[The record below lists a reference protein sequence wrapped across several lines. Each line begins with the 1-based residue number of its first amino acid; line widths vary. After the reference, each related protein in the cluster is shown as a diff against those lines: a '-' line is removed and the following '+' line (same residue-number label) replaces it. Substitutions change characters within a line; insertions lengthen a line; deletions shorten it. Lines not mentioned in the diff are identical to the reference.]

1 LGRLNRLAAL
11 VGACVLVDTMFYAA
25 LTPLLPRYA
34 HELGLSKAGAGVLA
48 GSYAVGALVAAVPG
62 ALAASWL
69 GVKRALLLGLGGMV
83 VTTVLFGF
91 AHTAWLLDVA
101 RFLQGSS
108 SSFSWTAALAWL
120 VADSPADSRGR
131 LIGSA
136 MGAAIFGALLGPVI
150 GAIGSVAGTR
160 GTFSGVA
167 CIGLGLAVWAIR
179 TPTRYEPRRQP
190 PSLLARSL
198 ANARVSAS
206 VWFVA
211 LPSLGFGLLNVLV
224 PLRLS
229 ALGLGSVAIGAIW
242 LTGAGL
248 EASSSPVVGH
258 LSDRRGRL
266 LPLRAGLVGAAI
278 VFALLPLLDGRW
290 WLLAPGTIACGLT
303 LGVFWAPAMS
313 MLSDEADA
321 IGLDYAFGFALI
333 NLAWAPAQIVGAA
346 GGGALADATSD
357 AVPFAT
363 LAALSALTLAVLWR
377 FRSFS

>member
-1 LGRLNRLAAL
+1 MKRLTAL

-34 HELGLSKAGAGVLA
+34 SELGLSKTGAGVLA
-48 GSYAVGALVAAVPG
+48 GSYAVGALVAGVPG

-69 GVKRALLLGLGGMV
+69 GVKRTLLIGLSGMV

-91 AHTAWLLDVA
+91 ARTAWLLDLA
-101 RFLQGSS
+101 RFLQGASS
-108 SSFSWTAALAWL
+108 SCSWTAALAWL
-120 VADSPADSRGR
+120 VADSPPDARGR

-150 GAIGSVAGTR
+150 GAVAAVAGTR
-160 GTFSGVA
+160 ATFSGVA
-167 CIGLGLAVWAIR
+167 CVGLALAVWTLR
-179 TPTRYEPRRQP
+179 SSTRYEPRRQRV
-190 PSLLARSL
+190 SLLARAL
-198 ANARVSAS
+198 TNARVSAS

-211 LPSLGFGLLNVLV
+211 LPSLGFGVLNVLV

-242 LTGAGL
+242 LAGSGV
-248 EASSSPVVGH
+248 EAAASPVVGH
-258 LSDRRGRL
+258 VSDRRGRL
-266 LPLRAGLVGAAI
+266 LPLRVGLVGAAI
-278 VFALLPLLDGRW
+278 AFALLPFLRGQW
-290 WLLAPGTIACGLT
+290 WLLAPGVFVCGLT

-346 GGGALADATSD
+346 GGGALADAASD
-357 AVPFAT
+357 AAPFAT
-363 LAALSALTLAVLWR
+363 LAALSALTLAALWR
-377 FRSFS
+377 YRSSS